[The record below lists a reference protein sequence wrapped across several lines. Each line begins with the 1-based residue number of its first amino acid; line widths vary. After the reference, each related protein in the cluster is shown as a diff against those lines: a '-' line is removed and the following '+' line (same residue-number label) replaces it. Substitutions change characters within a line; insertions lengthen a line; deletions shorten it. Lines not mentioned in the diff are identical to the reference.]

1 MATDATSSTS
11 LTNLTSTLLS
21 GSINFTGLGSGTDFN
36 EIVDQLVEI
45 ESIHKTRMET
55 WKATWESKITSME
68 ALNQRLE
75 AVEEAAG
82 AMDTSAEFME
92 LYAST
97 SSSSVATA
105 TVTTS
110 ASQGA
115 YRVTVGSD
123 VPQILRSAGL
133 ASTSST
139 AVSASGGAMILRVG
153 STDYNVALTGGET
166 LTQLRDAINSQASGA
181 VTATIEDDGTGSR
194 SQHLVLTAVT
204 GGDAGRVDVVQN
216 PTLLSFDSTDAAL
229 ASSSLGVDVGV
240 AGQFTGSKAS
250 GSVATY
256 NFTVQNV
263 SGSGAVG
270 TDSFEISWTRSWD
283 GGAASSPTVI
293 TVPADYK
300 AGDSI
305 EVEEGVYIQL
315 GSGAVTNGEA
325 FSVNAY
331 ANDIDDA
338 EVQKW
343 SGTSNVTTAGNY
355 LGTVSKTYSFTVMSS
370 GDIASGGGSSVVLR
384 WTDSLGRTGTVTVS
398 DSDQTYSVEEGF
410 SLQVSAGSLN
420 NGDTFQVNVFAPV
433 QQQGQDKGLAQ
444 TTKLVHEGFADQ
456 DTTAVTTSDGT
467 FSYTYNGQKIDVS
480 VMSGTTLSQL
490 VTLINVDSDNPGVTA
505 SIINDGLGLPTSY
518 KLVLTGKSSGAQYQ
532 ISNVSHDFTGSS
544 FSSGGEVG
552 GGFDVTQ
559 LATNSMVKV
568 DGYPSGAANYLQR
581 SSNTVDGVIN
591 GATVTLHDAGD
602 AVITISVDTDAIMD
616 KIDALVNAVNYAQAY
631 IRDAT
636 AYDSDTGESGVL
648 IGNYA
653 YYIIKSRLDSTLNRS
668 IEGLVDGQDT
678 YTHLSQIGIATD
690 PDNEGTWT
698 IDTTTLSAALAS
710 DPEAVANLFISN
722 TTKGS
727 VGAAERVYEEAKA
740 LTDSETGMLNVLINN
755 YDDIIANIDKRIE
768 NEEKRLELYRQR
780 QVERFAR
787 LEATLST
794 LNSQSSAVE
803 SAIAQLPGNS
813 SK

>member
-1 MATDATSSTS
+1 MATDATTTSSLSST
-11 LTNLTSTLLS
+11 TSTLLS

-55 WKATWESKITSME
+55 WKATWEAKITSME

-75 AVEEAAG
+75 AVEEAAA
-82 AMDTSAEFME
+82 AMDTSAEFLE
-92 LYAST
+92 LSAST

-105 TVTTS
+105 TATSS

-133 ASTSST
+133 ASTTST

-153 STDYNVALTGGET
+153 STDYSVTLTGGET

-181 VTATIEDDGTGSR
+181 VTATIEDDGTDSR

-204 GGDAGRVDVVQN
+204 GGDDGRVDVVQN
-216 PTLLSFDSTDAAL
+216 PTLLSFDSSDAAL
-229 ASSSLGVDVGV
+229 ASSTLGVDVAV
-240 AGQFTGSKAS
+240 VGQFTGDKAS

-256 NFTVQNV
+256 SFTVQNV
-263 SGSGAVG
+263 SGSGTVG

-283 GGAASSPTVI
+283 GGAASAATVI
-293 TVPADYK
+293 TVPADYT

-315 GSGAVTNGEA
+315 EAGTVANGQT

-338 EVQKW
+338 EVQDW
-343 SGTSNVTTAGNY
+343 SGTSNVTTSGNY
-355 LGTVSKTYSFTVMSS
+355 LGSVSKTYSFTVMSS
-370 GDIASGGGSSVVLR
+370 GTIASGGGDSVVLR

-398 DSDQTYSVEEGF
+398 DSDQTYSVEQGF
-410 SLQVSAGSLN
+410 SLQVSAGSLI
-420 NGDTFQVNVFAPV
+420 NGDTFQVNVYSPV

-456 DTTAVTTSDGT
+456 DITAVTTSDGT
-467 FSYTYNGQKIDVS
+467 FSYTYNGQKIDVT
-480 VMSGTTLSQL
+480 VTSGTTLSQL

-544 FSSGGEVG
+544 FSSGGTVG

-568 DGYPSGAANYLQR
+568 DGYPSGASNYLQR
-581 SSNTVDGVIN
+581 SSNTMEGVIN
-591 GATVTLHDAGD
+591 GVTVSLHDSGD
-602 AVITISVDTDAIMD
+602 TVITVSVDTDAIQD
-616 KIDALVNAVNYAQAY
+616 KIEALINAVNYAQAY
-631 IRDAT
+631 IREDT
-636 AYDSDTGESGVL
+636 AYDSDTGESGVM

-678 YTHLSQIGIATD
+678 FTHLSQIGIETD

-698 IDTTTLSAALAS
+698 INSTMLSAALAL
-710 DPEAVANLFISN
+710 DAEAVANLFVEN
-722 TTKGS
+722 TSKGS
-727 VGAAERVYEEAKA
+727 IGAAQRVFEEAEA

-794 LNSQSSAVE
+794 LNAQSSAVE

-813 SK
+813 SD

>member
-36 EIVDQLVEI
+36 EIVDQLVKI

-82 AMDTSAEFME
+82 AMDTADEF
-92 LYAST
+92 LVRAA
-97 SSSSVATA
+97 SSSSSTVANVTA
-105 TVTTS
+105 SNS
-110 ASQGA
+110 ATQGA
-115 YRVTVGSD
+115 YRLTVGSA

-133 ASTSST
+133 ASATST
-139 AVSASGGAMILRVG
+139 AVSAGGGAMILRVG
-153 STDYNVALTGGET
+153 GTDYSVTLTGGET
-166 LTQLRDAINSQASGA
+166 LAQLRDAINAQAPGA

-216 PTLLSFDSTDAAL
+216 PTLLSFDSHDAAL

-256 NFTVQNV
+256 DFTVQNV
-263 SGSGAVG
+263 SGSGVVG
-270 TDSFEISWTRSWD
+270 TDSFEISWTRAWD
-283 GGAASSPTVI
+283 GGAASAPTVI
-293 TVPADYK
+293 TVPADYQ

-305 EVEEGVYIQL
+305 EVEEGVFIQL
-315 GSGAVTNGEA
+315 ATGAVADGET

-338 EVQKW
+338 EPQKW
-343 SGTSNVTTAGNY
+343 SGTSGVTTSGNY
-355 LGTVSKTYSFTVMSS
+355 LGSVSKTYSFTVMSS
-370 GDIASGGGSSVVLR
+370 GTIAPGGGDTVVLR
-384 WTDSLGRTGTVTVS
+384 WTDSTGRTGTVSVS
-398 DSDQTYSVEEGF
+398 DSNQVYSVEQGF
-410 SLQVSAGSLN
+410 SLQLSAGSLV
-420 NGDTFQVNVFAPV
+420 NGDTFQVNAFAPV

-444 TTKLVHEGFADQ
+444 ATKLVHSGFADQ
-456 DTTAVTTSDGT
+456 DITAVTTANAT
-467 FSYTYNGQKIDVS
+467 FSYIYNGKTVDVA
-480 VMSGTTLSQL
+480 VPSGTTLSQL
-490 VTLINVDSDNPGVTA
+490 VTLINIDSDNPGLTA
-505 SIINDGLGLPTSY
+505 SIINDGLGLPNSY
-518 KLVLTGKSSGAQYQ
+518 KLVLTGKNTGAQYQ
-532 ISNVSHDFTGSS
+532 ISSVSHDFSGSS
-544 FSSGGEVG
+544 FGGGGEVG

-568 DGYPSGAANYLQR
+568 DGYPAGSGNYLQR
-581 SSNTVDGVIN
+581 STNTLEGVIT
-591 GATVTLHDAGD
+591 GVTVVLKDAGD
-602 AVITISVDTDAIMD
+602 TVITVSTDTSAVKG
-616 KIDALVNAVNYAQAY
+616 KIEALINAVNYAQTY
-631 IRDAT
+631 IREAT
-636 AYDSDTGESGVL
+636 KYDSSTGESGILV
-648 IGNYA
+648 GNYG

-668 IEGLVDGQDT
+668 IAGLVDGQDT
-678 YTHLSQIGIATD
+678 YTHLSQIGIKTD
-690 PDNEGTWT
+690 PNNNGTWT
-698 IDTTTLSAALAS
+698 IDSTALTKALAN
-710 DPEAVANLFISN
+710 DIEGVANLFVAN
-722 TTKGS
+722 TAKGS
-727 VGAAERVYEEAKA
+727 TGAAQRVFEEAKA
-740 LTDSETGMLNVLINN
+740 LTDSKTGMLNVLISN
-755 YDDIIANIDKRIE
+755 YNDIIANIDKRIE

-780 QVERFAR
+780 QTARFAR

-803 SAIAQLPGNS
+803 SAIKQLPGNS